1 MRMKRERDFSEKVL
15 GVLDAATSPRAGKLN
30 ALQTLRTLEAA
41 YDRIHGPGMGAD
53 ITVNGEGFLSKI
65 NLIAEAM
72 SRGPAPKITTAA
84 RLAAAP
90 AATVPPTANTLE
102 TYESLL
108 GEDPRAAGQFY
119 HENADE
125 IANEVAVRYRAHQ
138 KAIRAA
144 QPWNIRQ

>member
-1 MRMKRERDFSEKVL
+1 MDSTEFLEI
-15 GVLDAATSPRAGKLN
+15 LDGAFADGRPRKNNAPATVRA
-30 ALQTLRTLEAA
+30 LEAA
-41 YDRIHGPGMGAD
+41 YDKIHGPGAGASVTAMGS
-53 ITVNGEGFLSKI
+53 GFIAKVG
-65 NLIAEAM
+65 LIAEAL
-72 SRGPAPKITTAA
+72 SRGPAPKASAA

-90 AATVPPTANTLE
+90 AATVPPTANALE

-119 HENADE
+119 SENADE
-125 IANEVAVRYRAHQ
+125 IANEAGFRYQAHQ

>member
-1 MRMKRERDFSEKVL
+1 MRLKRERDFSEKVL

-30 ALQTLRTLEAA
+30 ALQTLRALEAA
-41 YDRIHGPGMGAD
+41 YDRIHGPGTGAE

-72 SRGPAPKITTAA
+72 SIESVPKASAA

-90 AATVPPTANTLE
+90 AATVPPTADALE

-119 HENADE
+119 SENADE
-125 IANEVAVRYRAHQ
+125 IANETGVRYRAHQ